1 MTYRERI
8 SAIRAMGYTPRESG
22 FLELVALHSGYFLRR
37 QYNQFLDRKR
47 GGTTAALIRKL
58 LQKGHATVEGSCTRA
73 PIYRLQRRAF
83 YERIEEPHNR
93 HRRRRGT
100 VGIASKVMALD
111 AILEMRD
118 VAWLGTEAEKRG
130 FLEHV
135 LSIPSLFLPYGRAG
149 GTKKAFRYFADK
161 SPIGFEQDE
170 HSDPP
175 TVLFVYAD
183 PGSNAVG
190 FETFLARHK
199 LLFACLPRLR
209 VVLASPLERR
219 LACGKE
225 IFEAFEEDLSG
236 GRLEIIEAKVNRF
249 GRYFDLMRKLPRDD
263 QGNVLKWALDEWNR
277 LEREIDPEDLLPFL
291 KLAAQPSRPD
301 MPNLVRP
308 KFLFNAAKA
317 QYEPLHLAQD
327 YSLFG
332 LLA

>member
-8 SAIRAMGYTPRESG
+8 TAIRAMGYTLREAG

-58 LQKGHATVEGSCTRA
+58 FQKRHVSVESSCTRT
-73 PIYRLQRRAF
+73 PIYRLRRRAF
-83 YERIEEPHNR
+83 YERIGEPNNR

-130 FLEHV
+130 FFEQG
-135 LSIPSLFLPYGRAG
+135 LSIPSLFLPHQPASEPEKR
-149 GTKKAFRYFADK
+149 FRYFVDK
-161 SPIGFEQDE
+161 SPIGFEPDE
-170 HSDPP
+170 RPDPP
-175 TVLFVYAD
+175 IPLFVYAD
-183 PGSNAVG
+183 PGSSAVG
-190 FETFLARHK
+190 FETFLARYK

-209 VVLASPLERR
+209 VIHASPLERR
-219 LACGKE
+219 LAYGKE
-225 IFEAFEEDLSG
+225 LFETFERDLSTR
-236 GRLEIIEAKVNRF
+236 RLEIVEAKVNRF
-249 GRYFDLMRKLPRDD
+249 GRYFDLMLKLLRDE
-263 QGNVLKWALDEWNR
+263 QGNAPEWALAERGR
-277 LEREIDPEDLLPFL
+277 LRREIDPENLLPFM
-291 KLAAQPSRPD
+291 KLAARPSRPD
-301 MPNLVRP
+301 MRNIVRP
-308 KFLFNAAKA
+308 KVSFDAAEA
-317 QYEPLHLAQD
+317 RYEPLHLGHD